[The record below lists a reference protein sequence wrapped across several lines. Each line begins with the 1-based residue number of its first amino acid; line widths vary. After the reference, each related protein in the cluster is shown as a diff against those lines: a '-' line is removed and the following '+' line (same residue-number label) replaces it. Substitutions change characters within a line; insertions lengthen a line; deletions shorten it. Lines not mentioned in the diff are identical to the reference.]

1 MAILRLSGLAALGAF
16 LSARECR
23 QCAAECLRLASAMS
37 REEDRARLLGMAE
50 AWRELAEKLEAQASN
65 GSDSGLIGPTTTN
78 AEWR

>member
-1 MAILRLSGLAALGAF
+1 
-16 LSARECR
+16 
-23 QCAAECLRLASAMS
+23 MS